1 MRESQSL
8 DRMRLDKWLWVARF
22 YKTRS
27 LASQAID
34 GGHVRLN
41 GVVVKPSRDVKPGD
55 AVEMSMGGVVW
66 DVMVCGLNAM
76 RRPAPEARLLYEET
90 PESMQRRA
98 QEQEARRIAPTPG
111 SDLRGR
117 PTKKDRRLIK
127 GFRGDF

>member
-1 MRESQSL
+1 
-8 DRMRLDKWLWVARF
+8 
-22 YKTRS
+22 
-27 LASQAID
+27 
-34 GGHVRLN
+34 
-41 GVVVKPSRDVKPGD
+41 
-55 AVEMSMGGVVW
+55 
-66 DVMVCGLNAM
+66 M

-90 PESMQRRA
+90 PESVQRRA